1 MREPLGWIQGQQDTV
16 LAFLRELVECE
27 SPSDDLAAVN
37 RFVDLFAA
45 RIGDIA
51 KVRKTKGRRYGS
63 NLLCE
68 FDLPAPR
75 RKAPGQIL
83 GIGHSDTVWPLGT
96 LKTMKWRVEDGRAWG
111 PGVFD
116 MKAGLAFFV
125 FAMRA
130 LKSLDVPV
138 ARKVSLWI
146 VSDEEAGS
154 EDSRRATE
162 EHARKSAAV
171 LVLEPAAGPDGKLK
185 TARKGVGDYVVTV
198 KGKSAHAGLD
208 FSNGAN
214 AIVEMARQVEAI
226 RGFTRL
232 DRGITVS
239 PGIIRG
245 GTRTNV
251 VPDECALEVDMR
263 VARLR
268 DAAWVDRQFRS
279 LKPRDKRCRIEVSGG
294 LNRPPLER
302 KPGVVKLLNVARQIA
317 AEYGMTLGE
326 TSVGGGSDGNFTGA
340 LGIPTLDGLGAVGE
354 GAHAAHESIIL
365 DGIPHRIALLAGLV
379 ERLASGAI

>member
-1 MREPLGWIQGQQDTV
+1 
-16 LAFLRELVECE
+16 
-27 SPSDDLAAVN
+27 
-37 RFVDLFAA
+37 
-45 RIGDIA
+45 
-51 KVRKTKGRRYGS
+51 
-63 NLLCE
+63 
-68 FDLPAPR
+68 
-75 RKAPGQIL
+75 
-83 GIGHSDTVWPLGT
+83 
-96 LKTMKWRVEDGRAWG
+96 
-111 PGVFD
+111 
-116 MKAGLAFFV
+116 
-125 FAMRA
+125 
-130 LKSLDVPV
+130 
-138 ARKVSLWI
+138 
-146 VSDEEAGS
+146 
-154 EDSRRATE
+154 
-162 EHARKSAAV
+162 
-171 LVLEPAAGPDGKLK
+171 
-185 TARKGVGDYVVTV
+185 
-198 KGKSAHAGLD
+198 
-208 FSNGAN
+208 
-214 AIVEMARQVEAI
+214 VEAI

-354 GAHAAHESIIL
+354 GAHAAHESVIL